1 MFQQRT
7 AERKNPD
14 LAAWPATNV
23 FYRNAA
29 SRQSL
34 IINVGGARSSKSY
47 SITQL
52 LAFRF
57 ITEKKKRILTARKT
71 FPALRMST
79 YEMAMG
85 MLQTNGIYQ
94 FLEHNKSE
102 HTLRNPYTGGLW
114 LFTSIDNPEKIK
126 SQEFN
131 YVHLEEANEFTYEDF
146 RIVKLRMSAPKGPGD
161 INQIFLSCNPSDYT
175 GWIKEKFMTQ
185 EKYEEIHST
194 YQDNPFLDPDYIA
207 ELEALQ
213 AQDETY
219 WKIYGLGLWA
229 EFLELIYGA
238 PKVVTNLPKAD
249 DYFYGLDFGFNHP
262 TVLLEI
268 GALEDQITVREKI
281 YQTRLTTPDL
291 IDLMKLRLT
300 PYERRLPIYADPE
313 DPGRIQELNGA
324 GFNVYSAM
332 NDVLPGIE
340 FCKRYK
346 VFTTID
352 SPNFIKEE
360 SAYKWRKD
368 KNGNILDEPVK
379 IWDHSPDAKRYGLFS
394 HLGAREGG
402 AFIGQTKEDLY

>member
-1 MFQQRT
+1 MYQHQT
-7 AERKNPD
+7 PGRKKPD
-14 LAAWPATNV
+14 TAAWPATAI
-23 FYRNAA
+23 FYKNAA
-29 SRQSL
+29 SRESL
-34 IINVGGARSSKSY
+34 ILNVGGARSSKSY
-47 SITQL
+47 SISQL
-52 LAFRF
+52 LAYRF
-57 ITEKKKRILTARKT
+57 INEKRKRILTARKT

-79 YEMAMG
+79 YEMAIG
-85 MLQTNGIYQ
+85 MLQEHGLYQ
-94 FLEHNKSE
+94 FLDHNKSE
-102 HTLRNPYTGGLW
+102 HTLRNPYNGSLW

-131 YVHLEEANEFTYEDF
+131 YAHMEEANEFTYEDF
-146 RIVKLRMSAPKGPGD
+146 RILKLRMSAQKSPGE

-175 GWIKEKFMTQ
+175 GWVREKFMTQ
-185 EKYEEIHST
+185 EKYEEIHSS
-194 YQDNPFLDPDYIA
+194 YHDNPFLDADYVK

-238 PKVVTNLPKAD
+238 PQVVTNLPKAD

-281 YQTRLTTPDL
+281 YQTRLTTPEL

-300 PYERRLPIYADPE
+300 PYERRRPIYADPE

-324 GFNVYSAM
+324 GFNVYSAD

-346 VFTTID
+346 VLTTTE

-402 AFIGQTKEDLY
+402 AFIGQTKEDIY